1 MISPESV
8 AVVDRFFL
16 SLESLKDQRLIR
28 GKATFCKLYG
38 INRRNL
44 YKIEMNRESLAFQLC
59 WLSYLV
65 TGFGISADW
74 LLTGKGEMFKKAK

>member
-1 MISPESV
+1 MIPAESV
-8 AVVDRFFL
+8 AVIDRFFI
-16 SLESLKDQRLIR
+16 SIEALKERRSIR

-44 YKIEMNRESLAFQLC
+44 YKIEMSRDSLAFQLC

-74 LLTGKGEMFKKAK
+74 LLTGRGAMFK